1 MSLMPSP
8 APDGTS
14 SIWNILLRSKLRKK
28 NPAKAI
34 TKCVSWILRL
44 LEQINAKP
52 FNTKQEQESFAKKK
66 VNINDFKGNMIM
78 IIIGL
83 NSAQT
88 KDASSWITSI
98 LTTV

>member
-14 SIWNILLRSKLRKK
+14 SIWNILLRSKLRKE
-28 NPAKAI
+28 NPAKPI
-34 TKCVSWILRL
+34 TNCVSWILRL

-52 FNTKQEQESFAKKK
+52 FNTKKERESFVKKSK
-66 VNINDFKGNMIM
+66 INDFKGNMII

-88 KDASSWITSI
+88 EDASSRITSI

>member
-66 VNINDFKGNMIM
+66 VKINDFKGNMIM